1 VIVAEVVEDAAPTV
15 RIRLDISYDGAD
27 FVGWARQPG
36 RRTVQSVLEEAL
48 TAVLHMDTPARL
60 TVAGRTDA
68 GVHAAGQVA
77 HCDVPEEN
85 WLANGEAVPRRLAGL
100 LPNDVRVWSARPAPD
115 GFDARFSAIGRRY
128 AYRVSDAPYGADPLR
143 RRSVLWHPR
152 PLDEAVMNEAAERL
166 LGEHDFASF
175 CRRREGATTIRAL
188 RRLTWSRGASGG
200 LLVADVRAD
209 AFCHSMV
216 RALIGSLLPVGDGR
230 QPVTFPGEVLAAEAR
245 HPNVI
250 VVPPHGLTLEEIYY
264 PSDDRLAARAV
275 EARNKRTLSV

>member
-1 VIVAEVVEDAAPTV
+1 MVAEVVEEAVPTV

-48 TAVLHMDTPARL
+48 TAVLHVQSPVRL

-68 GVHAAGQVA
+68 GVHATGQVA
-77 HCDVPEEN
+77 HCDVPDEN
-85 WLANGEAVPRRLAGL
+85 WQVNGAAVPRRLAGL
-100 LPNDVRVWSARPAPD
+100 LPPDVRVWAATPAPA

-128 AYRVSDAPYGADPLR
+128 AYQVCDAPYGVEPLR
-143 RRSVLWHPR
+143 RHQVLWHPR

-175 CRRREGATTIRAL
+175 CRRREGATTIRTL
-188 RRLTWSRGASGG
+188 RRLGWTRTGEHD
-200 LLVADVRAD
+200 LVADVRAD

-216 RALIGSLLPVGDGR
+216 RALIGSMLPVGDGR
-230 QPVTFPGEVLAAEAR
+230 QPTTFPAEVLAAQAR
-245 HPNVI
+245 HPNVM
-250 VVPPHGLTLEEIYY
+250 VAPAHGLSLEEVYY
-264 PSDDRLAARAV
+264 PPDDRLAARAV
-275 EARNKRTLSV
+275 EARTKRTLAV